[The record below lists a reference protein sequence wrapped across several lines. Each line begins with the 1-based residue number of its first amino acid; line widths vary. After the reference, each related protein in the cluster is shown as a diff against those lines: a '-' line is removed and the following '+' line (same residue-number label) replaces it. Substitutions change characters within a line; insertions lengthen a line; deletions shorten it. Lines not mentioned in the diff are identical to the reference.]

1 MSFSTG
7 ECAPTTNG
15 RTSDDSS
22 DESPTPAS
30 LGVPSGHPRWINPC
44 GIDESM
50 TAMDTVDFTTQPYVP
65 DLPAVLDTIIQ
76 QTNLAL
82 DNALDFRVEFV
93 THNFDHSDF
102 DSHARNFQHRLEWL
116 PLPANKKL
124 GEQTSE
130 QHLQD
135 STLQTALPEA
145 YEMLQYYAVALE
157 QVVHNLKGDPL
168 ESRFRA
174 IENHLRSVLAE
185 VQSAMTECGIK
196 QRPDVQRTVMTDEHR
211 IIEHT
216 TYRRL
221 RDWYIYRDYMILLE
235 YIKEQFTYLKE
246 HL

>member
-1 MSFSTG
+1 MYLLMNCDAKLVYDIMLYHINF
-7 ECAPTTNG
+7 
-15 RTSDDSS
+15 
-22 DESPTPAS
+22 ES
-30 LGVPSGHPRWINPC
+30 
-44 GIDESM
+44 
-50 TAMDTVDFTTQPYVP
+50 
-65 DLPAVLDTIIQ
+65 
-76 QTNLAL
+76 
-82 DNALDFRVEFV
+82 
-93 THNFDHSDF
+93 
-102 DSHARNFQHRLEWL
+102 L
-116 PLPANKKL
+116 PL
-124 GEQTSE
+124 Q
-130 QHLQD
+130 
-135 STLQTALPEA
+135 LQTALPEA